1 MKKCLKIV
9 AVWLGNKRDLNGNRS
24 TVDLIDDLI
33 DNEINIE
40 NGIPTDVC
48 LTIQKTGYEL
58 TDNSLD
64 YLNNTKTNNGKIFIE
79 KRENT
84 ALSFG
89 AYLWT
94 YDKYQ
99 EDYDYFWFQED
110 DYIMFR
116 DNIIKKFA
124 EELDRDTTCSF
135 IGLLPIIPDKYTGLT
150 NHPSVNRLATHR
162 HAPGGM
168 GLASRRAL
176 KLSYPNPKSRLK
188 KWVKEN
194 GYGNT
199 IPNTPEEAKK
209 WSGKANTEMTEF
221 AKEQNA
227 NYIKRGLGQY
237 NINHEIEFTAA
248 MCHTGMTIKNYPHTY
263 SNLGKNWR
271 VHTSL
276 VDRAGKGQIDLGE
289 ENKETIYYGGKND
302 YEFIKKLR
310 NQMREENGSF

>member
-48 LTIQKTGYEL
+48 LTIQKTGYID

-99 EDYDYFWFQED
+99 KDYDYFWFQED

-116 DNIIKKFA
+116 DNIIPAEFDITNFSNGLYGDLKKKVR
-124 EELDRDTTCSF
+124 EICSF
-135 IGLLPIIPDKYTGLT
+135 T
-150 NHPSVNRLATHR
+150 
-162 HAPGGM
+162 
-168 GLASRRAL
+168 
-176 KLSYPNPKSRLK
+176 
-188 KWVKEN
+188 
-194 GYGNT
+194 
-199 IPNTPEEAKK
+199 
-209 WSGKANTEMTEF
+209 
-221 AKEQNA
+221 
-227 NYIKRGLGQY
+227 
-237 NINHEIEFTAA
+237 
-248 MCHTGMTIKNYPHTY
+248 
-263 SNLGKNWR
+263 
-271 VHTSL
+271 
-276 VDRAGKGQIDLGE
+276 
-289 ENKETIYYGGKND
+289 
-302 YEFIKKLR
+302 
-310 NQMREENGSF
+310 